1 MTHRKNPLKPR
12 DTVELNCNRNF
23 DLTYRPFRG
32 GASVLQARPSYVQD
46 EVLLCSK
53 VSSRPSLPGFQRAA
67 TQSAPVYIV
76 PVDLRAYI
84 R

>member
-1 MTHRKNPLKPR
+1 MTQKKNPLKPR

-23 DLTYRPFRG
+23 DFTYRPFSG
-32 GASVLQARPSYVQD
+32 GASVVKTRTTTP
-46 EVLLCSK
+46 
-53 VSSRPSLPGFQRAA
+53 
-67 TQSAPVYIV
+67 SAPLYIV